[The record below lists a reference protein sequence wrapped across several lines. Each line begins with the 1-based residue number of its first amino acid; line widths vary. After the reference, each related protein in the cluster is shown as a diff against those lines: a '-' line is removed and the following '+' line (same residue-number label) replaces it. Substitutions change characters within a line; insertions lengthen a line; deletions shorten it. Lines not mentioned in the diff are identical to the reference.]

1 MAIKYRFDVL
11 QWLRAAG
18 YNTGRL
24 RRDKLLGQS
33 TLTKLRRGELLS
45 WGETSK
51 VCEMLHVQPGD
62 LFEYI
67 PETAEGATVPGPS
80 EFGRGVDAISA
91 AVGVSVWT
99 ITDGISKSHMSDIT
113 IAEAVNMPETQRKI
127 LGDYLL
133 TFAEGPERP
142 QEAEGQGA
150 EDMSR
155 EDGGTV

>member
-11 QWLRAAG
+11 QWLKAAG
-18 YNTGRL
+18 FNSGRL
-24 RRDKLLGQS
+24 RREKLLGQS

-67 PETAEGATVPGPS
+67 PEAAEGATVPGPS

-91 AVGVSVWT
+91 AVGASVWM
-99 ITDGISKSHMSDIT
+99 ITDGITKSRVSYET
-113 IAEAVNMPETQRKI
+113 IAGAADMPEAQRKI
-127 LGDYLL
+127 LGEYLSAFADGSER
-133 TFAEGPERP
+133 TYKAEG
-142 QEAEGQGA
+142 
-150 EDMSR
+150 
-155 EDGGTV
+155 